1 MAQKKTRWYHYD
13 FWGLTIAIIFGAVSF
28 TPSLLPREP
37 ALQGLI
43 AGLTAVTGYL
53 VGVILHWLFRQFT
66 SWEPPPRIQKI
77 AWIIL
82 ICSGIIAGIL
92 MLIWGTIW
100 QRELHISMEMPVPER
115 STSPAI
121 FIFTATVFIAL
132 IGVGRVFRLLIRATA
147 RLIRRVVPQRIV
159 RPVSLILV
167 TVLLYSAIDGIL
179 FSYIGESVNQ
189 TFSLADIGT
198 DPDAEQPAHAERS
211 GSPASLVSWDSLGR
225 TGRNFVAP
233 GPPRGHLPACAG
245 RDPGKPHGAIA
256 GFAPAD
262 GPRESAEWA
271 VEDLHRAGG
280 FEEAAEGVNPAP
292 APV

>member
-92 MLIWGTIW
+92 MLLWGTIW
-100 QRELHISMEMPVPER
+100 QRELHISMEMPAPDR

-132 IGVGRVFRLLIRATA
+132 IGVARVFRLLIRATA
-147 RLIRRVVPQRIV
+147 RLIRRVVPRRIV

-167 TVLLYSAIDGIL
+167 TVLLYGAIDGIL
-179 FSYIGESVNQ
+179 FRYIGESVNQ
-189 TFSLADIGT
+189 TFSLSDIGT
-198 DPDAEQPAHAERS
+198 DPGVSKPHRAQLS
-211 GSPASLVSWDSLGR
+211 GNPDSLVAWDSLGR
-225 TGRNFVAP
+225 PARNFFSTAP
-233 GPPRGHLPACAG
+233 
-245 RDPGKPHGAIA
+245 
-256 GFAPAD
+256 
-262 GPRESAEWA
+262 S
-271 VEDLHRAGG
+271 
-280 FEEAAEGVNPAP
+280 
-292 APV
+292 